1 LNNPAGRLPV
11 TFYASLSQLPP
22 FEDYSMQ
29 NRTYQYFRGRPLY
42 EFGFG
47 LSYAA
52 FAYSNLKLSSGTLEA
67 GQSLTVQVDV
77 SNTSQVAGDEVAE
90 LYLTYPE
97 SPGAP
102 IRALK
107 GFERVHLAPGETR
120 HLIFT
125 LDPRDLSLVT
135 EQGEHVIEP
144 GSYDVFVGGSQP
156 IEGARGVRAQFRI
169 SATKQLPH

>member
-1 LNNPAGRLPV
+1 
-11 TFYASLSQLPP
+11 
-22 FEDYSMQ
+22 MQ

-52 FAYSNLKLSSGTLEA
+52 FAYSNLKLSSASLKA
-67 GQSLTVQVDV
+67 GEPLTVQVDV
-77 SNTSQVAGDEVAE
+77 SNTSQAAGDEVAE

-120 HLIFT
+120 HLTIT
-125 LDPRDLSLVT
+125 LDSRDLSLVT
-135 EQGEHVIEP
+135 EQGEHIVEP
-144 GSYDVFVGGSQP
+144 GSYALFVGGSQP
-156 IEGARGVRAQFRI
+156 SEGARGVQAQFQI
-169 SATKQLPH
+169 SGEKKLPR